1 MTPPTFTLDTFATLL
16 AATAVLLLGRWLLL
30 RLPLLSRYS
39 IPEPV
44 VGGLLAA
51 LLMLALHAAGIAVHF
66 STVLQMPLL
75 LMFFCSIGLAANI
88 PLLKRGGRQLLRFVV
103 VVIGFLLVQNAVG
116 VGTAL
121 ALGLNP
127 LLGLIGGSIT
137 LSGGHGTGAAWA
149 QVFSDRYG
157 LQESLG
163 LAMACAT
170 FGLVLGGLV
179 GGPVARLLVSR
190 LQKKQQPLQ
199 TGSQND
205 VMGSQLFEA
214 PRRFQLITAPLL
226 IETLFLMAIA
236 LTVGTLLARMT
247 AESAWSLPD
256 FVWVLFMGVLVGNG
270 VRLSGIYQTEERA
283 ISVIGNTCLSLF
295 LAMALMSLR
304 LWELADLAGPL
315 SILLLV
321 QTLTLVLYITLVTFR
336 FMGSN
341 YDAAVLAAGHA
352 GFGLGA
358 TPTAIAN
365 MQAVT
370 ERYGASHLAFL
381 LVPIVGAFFLDI
393 ANALVVKGFL
403 LLPFVTP

>member
-1 MTPPTFTLDTFATLL
+1 MATTDITLDTFATLL
-16 AATAVLLLGRWLLL
+16 AATTVLLVGRWLLL
-30 RLPLLSRYS
+30 RIPVLAQYS

-51 LLMLALHAAGIAVHF
+51 LLMLALHAGGVAVQF
-66 STVLQMPLL
+66 STALQMPLL
-75 LMFFCSIGLAANI
+75 LMFFCSIGLVANI
-88 PLLKRGGRQLLRFVV
+88 PLLRRGGRQLLRFIVV
-103 VVIGFLLVQNAVG
+103 VTGFLLLQNTVG
-116 VGTAL
+116 VATAL

-127 LLGLIGGSIT
+127 LLGLLGGSIT

-179 GGPVARLLVSR
+179 GGPVAGLLARR
-190 LQKKQQPLQ
+190 LQKQGQPLSSA
-199 TGSQND
+199 SQD
-205 VMGSQLFEA
+205 DDMGHQLFEA

-236 LTVGTLLARMT
+236 LTVGTALSRLT
-247 AESAWSLPD
+247 ADSAWSLPD

-283 ISVIGNTCLSLF
+283 ISVIGNTCLALF

-315 SILLLV
+315 SLLLLV
-321 QTLTLVLYITLVTFR
+321 QTLTLVLYIWLVTFR
-336 FMGSN
+336 VMGRN

-370 ERYGASHLAFL
+370 ERYGPSHLAFL
-381 LVPIVGAFFLDI
+381 LVPIVGAFFLDL

-403 LLPFVTP
+403 LLPFMTP